1 VCKPERLYRDENG
14 WKRTE
19 NPSPVSVSAF
29 YHRKR
34 DGSGIVENVNGSGIN
49 GIAKTNGNG
58 NTNGNS

>member
-1 VCKPERLYRDENG
+1 MHVHRDENRR
-14 WKRTE
+14 K
-19 NPSPVSVSAF
+19 NHSPVFESAF

-34 DGSGIVENVNGSGIN
+34 DRSEIVGNGNGSGIN